1 MRLPNA
7 NSAKVAEAKA
17 AGYLLNPM
25 HSVGASKAAF
35 FIRFG
40 FAADEWRDLAK
51 ALIQHAQEHEVVKE
65 KRTQYGMRYVI
76 DGLLR
81 SPSGQLLNI
90 RSAWFIDVGSE
101 IPRLVTAHPL
111 PRK

>member
-7 NSAKVAEAKA
+7 KHAIATESKV

-25 HSVGASKAAF
+25 HSDGRSKAVF
-35 FIRFG
+35 FLRFG
-40 FAADEWRDLAK
+40 FTADEWPNMAE
-51 ALIQHAQEHEVVKE
+51 ALVHHVLENEVVHQE
-65 KRTQYGMRYVI
+65 RTRYGMRYVV
-76 DGLLR
+76 DGPLS

-90 RSAWFIDVGSE
+90 RSAWFIDNGSE
-101 IPRLVTAHPL
+101 IPRFITAHPL